1 MGTPRK
7 ILVVRLG
14 AMGDVIHAL
23 PAVARLK
30 CSFPNS
36 HIVWA
41 VESRWV
47 PLLDKNPCVDE
58 VVPVALAAWRKD
70 PMARLTWRSFQSFRR
85 RLRQAKF
92 DLAVDFQGLLKSAAV
107 TYFSR
112 ADRVFGFEKEM
123 LRERIAA
130 SFYSDRTASD
140 CEHVVDQNLD
150 LATAVGAVNGPV
162 IFPLPPGKPGP
173 ALPEG
178 DFVLAAPVAGWTSKQ
193 WPAEYYVELAE
204 RLWGDRRMPLLL
216 DCARQDQHYV
226 ERICARSPSGSCI
239 VHVSSLDELIAATR
253 RARAVVGVDSGPLHL
268 AAALDVPGVAIYG
281 QTDPARNGPYGD
293 SFAVLRA
300 ASVGTSYQRGEGI
313 HPSMSEIRPA
323 QVWDALA
330 GALDAPRPSR
340 ASSVAQTEP
349 RP

>member
-30 CSFPNS
+30 FSFPDA
-36 HIVWA
+36 HIAWA
-41 VESRWV
+41 VESHWT
-47 PLLDKNPCVDE
+47 PLLDENPYVDE
-58 VVPVALAAWRKD
+58 VVPFALAAWRKD
-70 PMARLTWRSFQSFRR
+70 PMTRLTWKSLRSFRR

-92 DLAVDFQGLLKSAAV
+92 DLAIDFQGLLKSAVV
-107 TYFSR
+107 THFSR

-123 LRERIAA
+123 VRERIAA
-130 SFYSDRTASD
+130 SFYSDSTASNA
-140 CEHVVDQNLD
+140 EHVVDKNLD
-150 LATAVGAVNGPV
+150 LATAAGAVNGPV
-162 IFPLPPGKPGP
+162 TFPLPPGKPGP
-173 ALPEG
+173 ALPAG
-178 DFVLAAPVAGWTSKQ
+178 DFVLAAPVAGWASKQ
-193 WPAEYYVELAE
+193 WPAEYYAELAE

-216 DCARQDQHYV
+216 DCAPQDRHYV

-239 VHVSSLDELIAATR
+239 VHVSSLEEVIAATR

-293 SFAVLRA
+293 SFTVLR
-300 ASVGTSYQRGEGI
+300 SRGVEKSYQRGEEI
-313 HPSMSEIRPA
+313 HASMWEIRPE

-330 GALDAPRPSR
+330 NVLHASR
-340 ASSVAQTEP
+340 AGFREFSGDPSGP
-349 RP
+349 

>member
-1 MGTPRK
+1 MGTLRK

-30 CSFPNS
+30 SSFPDA
-36 HIVWA
+36 HVAWA
-41 VESRWV
+41 VESHWA
-47 PLLDKNPCVDE
+47 PLLDENPFVDE

-70 PMARLTWRSFQSFRR
+70 PMARLTWKSFQGFRR

-92 DLAVDFQGLLKSAAV
+92 DLAIDFQGLLKSAVV
-107 TYFSR
+107 THFSR

-123 LRERIAA
+123 ARERIAA
-130 SFYSDRTASD
+130 SFYSDRTASNAK
-140 CEHVVDQNLD
+140 HVVDRNLD
-150 LATAVGAVNGPV
+150 LATAVGALNGPV
-162 IFPLPPGKPGP
+162 TFPLPPGKPGP

-178 DFVLAAPVAGWTSKQ
+178 DFVLAAPVAGWASKQ
-193 WPAEYYVELAE
+193 WPAEYYAELAE

-216 DCARQDQHYV
+216 DCAPQDEQYV
-226 ERICARSPSGSCI
+226 KRIRARSPSGSCI
-239 VHVSSLDELIAATR
+239 VHIASLDELIAATR
-253 RARAVVGVDSGPLHL
+253 RARAVIGVDSGPLHL
-268 AAALDVPGVAIYG
+268 AAALDLPGVAIYG

-293 SFAVLRA
+293 SFTVLRSPGA
-300 ASVGTSYQRGEGI
+300 ETSYQRGEEI
-313 HPSMSEIRPA
+313 HSSMSRVRPE

-330 GALDAPRPSR
+330 NALDAPSR
-340 ASSVAQTEP
+340 ASSVAHTEP